1 MSQTQTRDEN
11 VTVDAAAIETEQ
23 VPSARVVP
31 VIATLVISAFIM
43 ILNETLLSVAL
54 PALMS
59 DFSVTAVTAQ
69 WLTTGFMLTLA
80 IVIPTTGFLI
90 QKYTTRQLFTFAL
103 ISFAIGTVIAAIA
116 PAFWALMLAR
126 VIQAVGTAII
136 LPLLMTT
143 TLTSVAP
150 QHRGMV
156 MGLNSIVI
164 SVAPALGPTVSG
176 AVVNAVGWRWLFWG
190 MLPIAL
196 IVLICGMVAIK
207 TNNDRMNPRLDA
219 LSVLLAAIGFG
230 GIVYGFSTLSSA
242 FEGNFFPVVAL
253 VLAVVFLAVFS
264 TRQKRLAAD
273 NSALLDLSV
282 LSHHNY
288 RMSMLIVI
296 ICMASMLGSVI
307 VLPLY
312 MQNVLGL
319 SALTTGLLMLPGGL
333 IQGVLSPIVG
343 RLYDRIGPRPLV
355 IPGALFLAVGQ
366 WGAITLNADSS
377 PIMVVVWNLIFCI
390 GMATLMTTLMTEAM
404 GVLPRQLY
412 GHGSALMNTVQQLA
426 GAAGTA
432 LFIAAMT
439 VGAQAGWFGGV
450 GISSA
455 FVVGAVL
462 TLIAVLLAPTI
473 KDQARHAHKV
483 AA

>member
-1 MSQTQTRDEN
+1 MSQTETRK
-11 VTVDAAAIETEQ
+11 TTITPDAGAIETEQ
-23 VPSARVVP
+23 VSKYRVAP
-31 VIATLVISAFIM
+31 VIATLVISAFLM

-54 PALMS
+54 PALMA

-90 QKYTTRQLFTFAL
+90 QKYTTRQLFSFAL
-103 ISFAIGTVIAAIA
+103 AAFFLGTLVAAVA

-150 QHRGMV
+150 EYRGMV

-176 AVVNAVGWRWLFWG
+176 AVVNSAGWRWLFWG
-190 MLPIAL
+190 MLPLI
-196 IVLICGMVAIK
+196 IVLVIFGLFSIR

-219 LSVLLAAIGFG
+219 LSVVLAAVGFG
-230 GIVYGFSTLSSA
+230 GIVYGLSTLSSV
-242 FEGNFFPVVAL
+242 FEGNFLPVAAL
-253 VLAVVFLAVFS
+253 VVAVVFLVVFAR
-264 TRQKRLAAD
+264 RQKTLAAQH
-273 NSALLDLSV
+273 SSLLDLSV
-282 LSHHNY
+282 LSHRNY
-288 RMSMLIVI
+288 RLSMFVVI

-312 MQNVLGL
+312 MQSVLGL

-333 IQGVLSPIVG
+333 IQGVIAPVVG
-343 RLYDRIGPRPLV
+343 RLYDKVGPRPLLL
-355 IPGALFLAVGQ
+355 PGALLLGIGQ
-366 WGAITLNADSS
+366 WGAISLNAESS
-377 PIMVVVWNLIFCI
+377 ATMVVVWNLIFCM

-412 GHGSALMNTVQQLA
+412 SHGSALMNTVQQLA

-439 VGAQAGWFGGV
+439 VGAQSGWFGGV
-450 GISSA
+450 GIRSA
-455 FVVGAVL
+455 FVVGAAL
-462 TLIAVLLAPTI
+462 TLVALFIAPMI
-473 KDQARHAHKV
+473 KDEARHAHK
-483 AA
+483 A